1 MGVKLVG
8 VDSFSVAC
16 NSRTKDSGQKLEHR
30 KFHTDTMKNFFT
42 VRGTEHWNGFP
53 EGLWCPSVEIFRT
66 RLDTYLCDLL

>member
-42 VRGTEHWNGFP
+42 VRGTEHWNNQCR
-53 EGLWCPSVEIFRT
+53 EVVESPSPDIFKIH
-66 RLDTYLCDLL
+66 